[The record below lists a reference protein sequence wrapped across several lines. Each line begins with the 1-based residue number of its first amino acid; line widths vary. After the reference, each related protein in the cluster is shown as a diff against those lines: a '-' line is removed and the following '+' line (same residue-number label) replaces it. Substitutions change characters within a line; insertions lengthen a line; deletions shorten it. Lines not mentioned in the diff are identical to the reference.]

1 MNELWERGESRRYLF
16 ASHSENEQGKITTMA
31 WIKTVSLGEA
41 DDKLKKAIE
50 GERALYPKEYAEPV
64 HPDPSG
70 ASSIVGSHT
79 LISDALY
86 HAFSTFGALM
96 SPDLPLN
103 RRQHEM
109 IATMVSVT
117 NRCVY

>member
-1 MNELWERGESRRYLF
+1 M
-16 ASHSENEQGKITTMA
+16 T
-31 WIKTVSLGEA
+31 WIRTVSLAEA
-41 DDKLKKAIE
+41 DEKLCKAIE
-50 GERALYPKEYAEPV
+50 GEKLLYPKEYADPV

-79 LISDALY
+79 LIPEALY

-96 SPDLPLN
+96 SPDLPLS

>member
-1 MNELWERGESRRYLF
+1 M
-16 ASHSENEQGKITTMA
+16 T
-31 WIKTVSLGEA
+31 WIRTVSLPEA
-41 DDKLKKAIE
+41 DEKLRKAIE
-50 GERALYPKEYAEPV
+50 GEKAFYPKEYAEPV

-79 LISDALY
+79 LIPDALY
-86 HAFSTFGALM
+86 HAFATFGALM
-96 SPDLPLN
+96 SPDLPLS

>member
-1 MNELWERGESRRYLF
+1 LECQQAYFYADAVAVLTE
-16 ASHSENEQGKITTMA
+16 GKKQADMT
-31 WIKTVSLGEA
+31 WIRTVPLNEA
-41 DDKLKKAIE
+41 DDTLKKAIE
-50 GERALYPKEYAEPV
+50 GERELYPKEYADPV
-64 HPDPSG
+64 HPDF

-79 LISDALY
+79 LIPGALH

-96 SPDLPLN
+96 SPELPLS
-103 RRQHEM
+103 RAQHEM

>member
-1 MNELWERGESRRYLF
+1 M
-16 ASHSENEQGKITTMA
+16 T
-31 WIKTVSLGEA
+31 WIRTVSLAHA
-41 DDKLKKAIE
+41 DANLRKAIE
-50 GERALYPKEYAEPV
+50 DQKLVYPKEYADPV
-64 HPDPSG
+64 HPDASG
-70 ASSIVGSHT
+70 ASSIVASHT
-79 LISDALY
+79 LIPDALR

-96 SPDLPLN
+96 SPELPLS

>member
-1 MNELWERGESRRYLF
+1 M
-16 ASHSENEQGKITTMA
+16 T
-31 WIKTVSLGEA
+31 WIRTLSLAEA
-41 DDKLKKAIE
+41 DGRLKKAIE
-50 GERALYPKEYAEPV
+50 AEKMLYPKEYAEPV

-79 LISDALY
+79 LIPDALY

-96 SPDLPLN
+96 APDLPLS
-103 RRQHEM
+103 RQQHEM

>member
-1 MNELWERGESRRYLF
+1 M
-16 ASHSENEQGKITTMA
+16 T
-31 WIKTVSLGEA
+31 WIKTIPLTEA
-41 DDKLKKAIE
+41 DEKLRQAIE
-50 GERALYPKEYAEPV
+50 GEKSFYPREYADPV
-64 HPDPSG
+64 HPDASG

-79 LISDALY
+79 LIPQALY

-96 SPDLPLN
+96 APELPLE

-109 IATMVSVT
+109 IATVVSVT

>member
-1 MNELWERGESRRYLF
+1 MTWIRTVP
-16 ASHSENEQGKITTMA
+16 TTG
-31 WIKTVSLGEA
+31 TDE
-41 DDKLKKAIE
+41 KLQKAIE
-50 GERALYPKEYAEPV
+50 GQRALYPKEYGDPV

-70 ASSIVGSHT
+70 SSSIVASHA
-79 LISDALY
+79 LIPEALY
-86 HAFSTFGALM
+86 HAFGTFGALM
-96 SPDLPLN
+96 SPELPLS

>member
-1 MNELWERGESRRYLF
+1 M
-16 ASHSENEQGKITTMA
+16 T
-31 WIKTVSLGEA
+31 WIRTVSLAEA
-41 DDKLKKAIE
+41 DEKLRKANE
-50 GERALYPKEYAEPV
+50 SEKALYPREYAEPV
-64 HPDPSG
+64 HPDASG

-79 LISDALY
+79 LIPDALY

-96 SPDLPLN
+96 APDLPLT

-109 IATMVSVT
+109 IATVVSVT

>member
-1 MNELWERGESRRYLF
+1 M
-16 ASHSENEQGKITTMA
+16 T
-31 WIKTVSLGEA
+31 WIKTVPFIEA
-41 DDKLKKAIE
+41 DEKLRKAIE
-50 GERALYPKEYAEPV
+50 GEKLLYPREYADPV
-64 HPDPSG
+64 HPDASG

-79 LISDALY
+79 LIPDALY
-86 HAFSTFGALM
+86 HAFATFGSLM
-96 SPDLPLN
+96 SPDLPLE